1 MEGCHKEKN
10 MFFVI
15 SGHFFSKCTILVF
28 DRFFSSLV
36 VIQSTKIFSES
47 MYLQDS
53 CFWCSIIPFN
63 YQKS

>member
-1 MEGCHKEKN
+1 MEGFHKEKN

-53 CFWCSIIPFN
+53 CF
-63 YQKS
+63 